1 MEVQVKHTIE
11 DAQIIQ
17 DVVDR
22 LGVIYPDNLVEYD
35 DKFISIRNVEAVDV
49 PNVRQVA
56 LDQLIRSR
64 YDANSAN
71 LRNML
76 YTRLLR

>member
-1 MEVQVKHTIE
+1 MKHTIE